1 LVILERGPIPDHVA
15 VANGERTGRPRRQW
29 VARRSPALDRV
40 DIAILSALQRNVRS
54 TVQSLADRVGL
65 SPRACLERIRRL
77 ETAKIITGYQAII
90 DIAALSR
97 PINVFAEINPGAAG
111 RLRAASRQ
119 NLQRCR
125 MLGGRRY
132 GRSAPTSRSTGNQ
145 ATSWRRPRK
154 VVARLEC
161 SLQPVAGETG
171 MRQEVDVRYVVTSLE
186 DSAQHLYEN
195 VYCQRGTDWLRSE
208 GGLMS
213 SPKVEDRLGMALAEE
228 GAPTSSAGRAAPVPA
243 DLPAIHQCIRT
254 SGACARPFS
263 G

>member
-1 LVILERGPIPDHVA
+1 
-15 VANGERTGRPRRQW
+15 
-29 VARRSPALDRV
+29 
-40 DIAILSALQRNVRS
+40 
-54 TVQSLADRVGL
+54 
-65 SPRACLERIRRL
+65 
-77 ETAKIITGYQAII
+77 
-90 DIAALSR
+90 
-97 PINVFAEINPGAAG
+97 
-111 RLRAASRQ
+111 
-119 NLQRCR
+119 
-125 MLGGRRY
+125 
-132 GRSAPTSRSTGNQ
+132 
-145 ATSWRRPRK
+145 